1 MTRFFHH
8 FGRFHAWVYRHWGAL
23 GRRLAW
29 VPCLVLA
36 TTGRNS
42 GQRRESVLAY
52 ADDGDDRIVV
62 ASNGGDDRAPGWL
75 YNVRADPS
83 VVVRV
88 GGDRYPAAARIVDP
102 TDHDYTRLWQLVN
115 GVNRD
120 RYERYQAKTTRP
132 IALVVLSRTAEGS
145 ER

>member
-1 MTRFFHH
+1 VTRFFHS

-29 VPCLVLA
+29 VPCLLLV

-42 GQRRESVLAY
+42 GQHRESVLVY
-52 ADDGDDRIVV
+52 ADDGDDRVVV

-83 VVVRV
+83 VEVQV
-88 GGDRYPAAARIVDP
+88 GADRYAAAARTVNP
-102 TDHDYTRLWQLVN
+102 TDDDYPRLWQLVN
-115 GVNRD
+115 GVNGD
-120 RYERYQAKTTRP
+120 RYAGYQAKTTRP

-145 ER
+145 G